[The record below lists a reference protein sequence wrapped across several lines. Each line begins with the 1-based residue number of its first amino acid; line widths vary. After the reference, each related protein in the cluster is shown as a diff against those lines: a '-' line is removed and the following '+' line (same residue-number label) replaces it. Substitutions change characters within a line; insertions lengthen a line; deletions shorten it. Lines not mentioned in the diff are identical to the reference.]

1 LYMKTNAYKVIV
13 CVKDID
19 TMTKTTEQVI
29 DVDAFTAMDAHKE
42 VQDNIDWRLQE
53 ITEVILV
60 QDKNDENGQLV
71 YTLETGF
78 AE

>member
-1 LYMKTNAYKVIV
+1 MKTNAYKVIV

-29 DVDAFTAMDAHKE
+29 DVDAFTAMDAHRE
-42 VQDNIDWRLQE
+42 IQDKIDWRLQE

-60 QDKNDENGQLV
+60 EDKNDENGQLV
-71 YTLETGF
+71 YSLETGF

>member
-1 LYMKTNAYKVIV
+1 MKTNAYKVIV

-19 TMTKTTEQVI
+19 TMAKTTEQVI
-29 DVDAFTAMDAHKE
+29 DVDAFTAMEAHKE
-42 VQDNIDWRLQE
+42 VQDNINWRLQE

-60 QDKNDENGQLV
+60 QDKNDENGQQV
-71 YTLETGF
+71 YSLETGF

>member
-1 LYMKTNAYKVIV
+1 MKTNAYKVIV

-42 VQDNIDWRLQE
+42 VQDNINWRLQE

-60 QDKNDENGQLV
+60 KDKNDENGQQV
-71 YTLETGF
+71 YSLETGF

>member
-1 LYMKTNAYKVIV
+1 MKTNAYKVIV

-29 DVDAFTAMDAHKE
+29 DVDAFTAMEAHKE
-42 VQDNIDWRLQE
+42 VQDNINWRLQE

-71 YTLETGF
+71 YSLETGF

>member
-1 LYMKTNAYKVIV
+1 MKTNAYKVIV
-13 CVKDID
+13 CVKDLD

-42 VQDNIDWRLQE
+42 VQDNINWRLQE

-60 QDKNDENGQLV
+60 QDKNDENGQQV
-71 YTLETGF
+71 YSLETGF

>member
-1 LYMKTNAYKVIV
+1 
-13 CVKDID
+13 
-19 TMTKTTEQVI
+19 MTKTTEQVI

-42 VQDNIDWRLQE
+42 VQDNINWRLQE

-71 YTLETGF
+71 YSLETGF

>member
-1 LYMKTNAYKVIV
+1 MKTNAYKVIV
-13 CVKDID
+13 CVKDLD

-42 VQDNIDWRLQE
+42 VQDNINWRLQE

-71 YTLETGF
+71 YSLEIGF

>member
-1 LYMKTNAYKVIV
+1 MKTNAYKVIV

-29 DVDAFTAMDAHKE
+29 DVDAFSAMDAHKE

>member
-1 LYMKTNAYKVIV
+1 MKTNAYKVIV
-13 CVKDID
+13 CVKDLD

-42 VQDNIDWRLQE
+42 VQDNINWRLQE

-71 YTLETGF
+71 YSLETGF

>member
-1 LYMKTNAYKVIV
+1 MKTNAYKVIV

-19 TMTKTTEQVI
+19 TMAKTTEQVI

-42 VQDNIDWRLQE
+42 VQDNINWRLQE

-60 QDKNDENGQLV
+60 QDKNDENGQQI
-71 YTLETGF
+71 YSLETGF

>member
-1 LYMKTNAYKVIV
+1 MKTNAYKVIV

-29 DVDAFTAMDAHKE
+29 DVDAFTAMDAHRE
-42 VQDNIDWRLQE
+42 VQDNINWRLQE

-60 QDKNDENGQLV
+60 QDKNDENGQQV
-71 YTLETGF
+71 YSLETGF

>member
-1 LYMKTNAYKVIV
+1 MKTNAYKVIV

>member
-1 LYMKTNAYKVIV
+1 MKTNAYKVIV

-42 VQDNIDWRLQE
+42 VQDNINWRLQE

-71 YTLETGF
+71 YSLETGF

>member
-1 LYMKTNAYKVIV
+1 MKTNAYKVIV

-42 VQDNIDWRLQE
+42 VQDNINWRLQE

-60 QDKNDENGQLV
+60 QDKNDENGQQV
-71 YTLETGF
+71 YSLETGF

>member
-1 LYMKTNAYKVIV
+1 MKTNAYKVIV
-13 CVKDID
+13 CVKDLD

-60 QDKNDENGQLV
+60 QDKNDENGELV

>member
-1 LYMKTNAYKVIV
+1 MKTNAYKVIV

-19 TMTKTTEQVI
+19 TMAKTTEQVI
-29 DVDAFTAMDAHKE
+29 DVDDFTAMDAHKE
-42 VQDNIDWRLQE
+42 VQDNINWRLQE

-60 QDKNDENGQLV
+60 QDKNDENGQQV
-71 YTLETGF
+71 YSLETGF

>member
-1 LYMKTNAYKVIV
+1 MKTNAYKVIV

-29 DVDAFTAMDAHKE
+29 DVDAFSAMDAHKE

-60 QDKNDENGQLV
+60 QDKNYENGQLV

>member
-1 LYMKTNAYKVIV
+1 MKTNAYKVIV

-19 TMTKTTEQVI
+19 TMAKTTEQVI

-42 VQDNIDWRLQE
+42 VQDNINWRLQE

-60 QDKNDENGQLV
+60 QDKNDENGQQV
-71 YTLETGF
+71 YSLETGF

>member
-1 LYMKTNAYKVIV
+1 MKTNAYKVIV
-13 CVKDID
+13 CVKDLD

-42 VQDNIDWRLQE
+42 VQDNINWRLQE

-60 QDKNDENGQLV
+60 QDKNDENGKLV

>member
-1 LYMKTNAYKVIV
+1 MKTNAYKVIV

-29 DVDAFTAMDAHKE
+29 DVDAFTAMDAHRE
-42 VQDNIDWRLQE
+42 VQDNINWRLQE

-71 YTLETGF
+71 YSLETGF

>member
-1 LYMKTNAYKVIV
+1 MKTNAYKVIV

-19 TMTKTTEQVI
+19 TMTKTTERVI

-53 ITEVILV
+53 ITSVILV
-60 QDKNDENGQLV
+60 EDKNDENGQQV
-71 YTLETGF
+71 YSLETGF